1 MPSAERLKEAGRQ
14 LVICNA
20 CRYCEGFCAVFPA
33 MERRRSFAPADLTY
47 LANLCF
53 DCRACFYACQYAPP
67 HEFAVNVPKIF
78 AELRTETYREYGWPR
93 LLSGLYR
100 NGLAGALVPSAV
112 CVAT

>member
-14 LVICNA
+14 LVICTA

-53 DCRACFYACQYAPP
+53 DCRGCFYA
-67 HEFAVNVPKIF
+67 
-78 AELRTETYREYGWPR
+78 
-93 LLSGLYR
+93 
-100 NGLAGALVPSAV
+100 
-112 CVAT
+112 